1 LFQKEYH
8 EEEVHPL
15 LKKLNNIAII
25 SVGGYEGI
33 PVKCGNTPC
42 VFEFVTYKFCRG
54 TSSTQISANQAQTHP
69 SSHHRDRVLQSDN
82 TEIIEIENSQ

>member
-1 LFQKEYH
+1 M
-8 EEEVHPL
+8 HPL
-15 LKKLNNIAII
+15 LKELEENNNIAII

-54 TSSTQISANQAQTHP
+54 TSSTQISVDNQAQTQP
-69 SSHHRDRVLQSDN
+69 SSHGHGRALQSDN